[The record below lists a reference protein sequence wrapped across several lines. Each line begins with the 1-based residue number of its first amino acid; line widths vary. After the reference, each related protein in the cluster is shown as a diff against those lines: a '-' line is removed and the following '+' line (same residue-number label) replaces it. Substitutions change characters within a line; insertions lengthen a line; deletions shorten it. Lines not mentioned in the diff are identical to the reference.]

1 MFQPLHK
8 PTGPKVTISFEGR
21 PIEASVGSTVAA
33 AVLVAGDGHT
43 RKSPISGQPR
53 APFCQMGVC
62 FECLMKINGQPNRQA
77 CLVLVEDGM
86 IVERQDDLT
95 GTTNE

>member
-21 PIEASVGSTVAA
+21 AIEAPAGTTVAA
-33 AVLVAGDGHT
+33 AVLGAKDGPT

-77 CLVLVEDGM
+77 CMTLVEDGM
-86 IVERQDDLT
+86 TVERQDDPT